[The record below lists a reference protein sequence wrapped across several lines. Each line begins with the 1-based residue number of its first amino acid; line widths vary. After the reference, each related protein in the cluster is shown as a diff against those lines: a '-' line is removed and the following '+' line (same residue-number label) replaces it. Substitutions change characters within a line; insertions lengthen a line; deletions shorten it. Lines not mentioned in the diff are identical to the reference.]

1 MFKQMS
7 SFFLFLKIYFPNAS
21 VALKKVLVFN
31 NVFYHYQNN
40 KRMLLQVFGAL
51 LTNLSKIFNCLNH
64 GILIAELNTHGFTL
78 LTLKLMHKYLT
89 NGTQRVQ
96 VNDSYVL

>member
-21 VALKKVLVFN
+21 VALEKVLVFN
-31 NVFYHYQNN
+31 NIFYHYRNN

-51 LTNLSKIFNCLNH
+51 LTNLSKTFNCLNH
-64 GILIAELNTHGFTL
+64 GIFISKLNTHGFTL

-96 VNDSYVL
+96 VSDYVL

>member
-7 SFFLFLKIYFPNAS
+7 SFFLLLKIYFPNAS
-21 VALKKVLVFN
+21 VALEKVLVFN

-64 GILIAELNTHGFTL
+64 GILIAKLNTHGFTL